1 MNTNKIASLLFFLVT
16 AIVSA
21 QNNFSV
27 KGKTLSAVDKKPIES
42 ATVYLTSANDSTM
55 IDYTISDKNGSFI
68 FSVKKQTKPFIVKVS
83 SIGYEIFQKEFKSLE
98 ANLDLGEILINYDVT
113 TLGEVVIVTEAPPVR
128 IKNDT
133 LEFNAS
139 SFKVRPDANV
149 EALLKQLPG
158 VEIDSE
164 GKITVNGKE
173 VNQIL
178 VNGKPF
184 FDKDG
189 KIALQNLP
197 SEIINKVQ
205 ITDTKSKKEEISG
218 DKASSNNASIN
229 LTIDEDKNKG
239 FFGKFMGGYG
249 SDERYES
256 SFLVNYFKNK
266 RKISV
271 LASSNNINSTGF
283 SMNEIFD
290 SMGGGRNNSI
300 YTSDNGS
307 FGINGMRFGGGA
319 GITVSNMVGL
329 NYADEWINNLETNGS
344 YFYTDANSKNN
355 NRTKQI
361 NLRPTGNFTTE
372 SNSTTVDDKFAHNF
386 NYNFEYKIDSTASV
400 YVSPKFVKAK
410 SKYSKNLS
418 EFSTNE
424 SDQIANESVGKT
436 FDETDNLNFAN
447 SIYFY
452 KSFKKKGRSIE
463 ASFENDNTK
472 EDLYSLNNTTTT
484 FYSDTDND
492 GMLDDSTTDARNQ
505 ILKNRKLKDT
515 YSAEFSYFEPV
526 TDSLKVGFT
535 LQYKNEK
542 TSENRDGFDFD
553 ASSNE
558 YSLRNELLTNYLAS
572 STNTVN
578 PYMRVNMTKKDFYFG
593 LNMGTA
599 ISKFESSSLYLNNNT
614 NLVKNYVLPS
624 AGLYGNYK
632 FTKSKSI
639 WMNYG
644 YQVDFASPNQILP
657 VADLS
662 NALNTYIGNPDLDPN
677 KSHYAYLSFRDYDF
691 ATKTGFNFYAGGNF
705 YDSQIISSTTFD
717 ESNKR
722 TTTYKN
728 VAGTM
733 ASWFG
738 GNWNKSFKNEAHSY
752 KFGIGANGGYDVN
765 KGFTD
770 GQLFDA
776 KSVRFTPR
784 LSFNYDYG
792 DLISLNPTYNF
803 TYRET
808 KYTNY
813 ILEKASNFTHK
824 FNLQATTYFP
834 KNFVFGNDFGYTY
847 NSNIADGFKKDFYLW
862 NTSLGYNFLN
872 KTLLAKVKVYDVLNQ
887 NLSTT
892 RTISATTIRDE
903 ENDVLKRYV
912 MFSLTYKIE
921 KFAGK
926 EKKGGGI
933 QMF

>member
-1 MNTNKIASLLFFLVT
+1 LNTNKIASLLFFLVT

-21 QNNFSV
+21 QNNFSI
-27 KGKTLSAVDKKPIES
+27 KGKTLSAVDNKPIES
-42 ATVYLTSANDSTM
+42 ATVYLTKSSDSSM
-55 IDYTISDKNGSFI
+55 IDYTISDKNGNFN
-68 FSVKKQTKPFIVKVS
+68 FLVKKQEKPFIVKVS

-98 ANLDLGEILINYDVT
+98 ANLDLGEILINDDVT

-205 ITDTKSKKEEISG
+205 ITDSKTNKEEISG

-256 SFLVNYFKNK
+256 SMLMNYFKNK
-266 RKISV
+266 QKISV

-290 SMGGGRNNSI
+290 SMSGGRNNSI

-307 FGINGMRFGGGA
+307 FGINGMRFGGGT
-319 GITVSNMVGL
+319 GITVSNIVGL
-329 NYADEWINNLETNGS
+329 NYADEWFKGFETSGS
-344 YFYTDANSKNN
+344 YFYTDAKSENT
-355 NRTKQI
+355 NRTKQV
-361 NLRPTGNFTTE
+361 NLRPTGNFTTK
-372 SNSTTVDDKFAHNF
+372 SMAKTVDDKYAHNLSF
-386 NYNFEYKIDSTASV
+386 NVEYKIDSTSSITF
-400 YVSPKFVKAK
+400 SPKFVRAN
-410 SKYSKNLS
+410 SKYSRDFE

-424 SDQIANESVGKT
+424 NAQITNESSGRN
-436 FDETDNLNFAN
+436 FNETDNFNFNN
-447 SIYFY
+447 SLFYY
-452 KSFKKKGRSIE
+452 KSFKKKGRSM
-463 ASFENDNTK
+463 SVMFDNNNTK
-472 EDLYSLNNTTTT
+472 EELSSLNNSATT
-484 FYSDTDND
+484 FYTDTDND
-492 GMLDDSTTDARNQ
+492 GIFDDSSVDSRNQ
-505 ILKNRKLKDT
+505 IQTNRKIKDN
-515 YSAEFSYFEPV
+515 YKFEFQYEEPIA
-526 TDSLKVGFT
+526 DSLKLSFN
-535 LQYKNEK
+535 LDYERDMFSEDKN
-542 TSENRDGFDFD
+542 GLDFD
-553 ASSNE
+553 TTTNE
-558 YSLRNELLTNYLAS
+558 YSIQNELLTNKIS
-572 STNTVN
+572 STTNTVN
-578 PYMRVNMTKKDFYFG
+578 PNTGISMERKNFYFG
-593 LNMGTA
+593 LDLGTA
-599 ISKFESSSLYLNNNT
+599 ITKFQANSFYLDEAT
-614 NLVKNYVLPS
+614 NLAKTYVLPS
-624 AGLYGNYK
+624 ANFYGNYK
-632 FTKSKSI
+632 FTKSRTI
-639 WMNYG
+639 YVNYN
-644 YQVDFASPNQILP
+644 YEVQFARPNEILP
-657 VADLS
+657 VEDIS
-662 NALNTYIGNPDLDPN
+662 NPLNTFIGNSGLNPN
-677 KSHYAYLSFRDYDF
+677 KSHYLFASFRDYDF
-691 ATKTGFNFYAGGNF
+691 ATKSGFNFYFGGSF
-705 YDSQIISSTTFD
+705 YDSQIVSSTLFD

-722 TTTYKN
+722 TTTYEN
-728 VAGTM
+728 VSGT
-733 ASWFG
+733 SNFWFG
-738 GNWNKSFKNEAHSY
+738 FNWNKTIKQDAHSY
-752 KFGIGANGGYDVN
+752 RFGFGISGSSNYN

-770 GQLFDA
+770 GELFDA
-776 KSVRFTPR
+776 KVSRITPR

-792 DLISLNPTYNF
+792 ELFSINPTYSF
-803 TYRET
+803 TYNDT
-808 KYTNY
+808 QYTNY
-813 ILEKASNFTHK
+813 VIDKASNFLHK
-824 FNLQATTYFP
+824 FNLQTTTYFP
-834 KNFVFGNDFGYTY
+834 KNVVFGNDFGYNY

-862 NTSLGYNFLN
+862 NTSLGYNFLD

-903 ENDVLKRYV
+903 ENTVLKRYV

>member
-1 MNTNKIASLLFFLVT
+1 MPRIILILTFLLLSVV
-16 AIVSA
+16 ASA
-21 QNNFSV
+21 QNNFTV
-27 KGKTLSAVDKKPIES
+27 KGKTISSVDKKPIES
-42 ATVYLTSANDSTM
+42 ATVYLTSAKDSTM
-55 IDYTISDKNGSFI
+55 IDYTISDKDGNFK
-68 FSVKKQTKPFIVKVS
+68 FSIKKQTQPFIVKVS
-83 SIGYEIFQKEFKSLE
+83 SIGFETYQKQYQKLD
-98 ANLDLGEILINYDVT
+98 ANLELGDVLVNDDVT
-113 TLGEVVIVTEAPPVR
+113 TLGEVIVIGEAPPVR

-158 VEIDSE
+158 VEIDAE

-173 VNQIL
+173 VNQVL

-197 SEIINKVQ
+197 SEMINKVQ
-205 ITDTKSKKEEISG
+205 ITDSKSKKEEISG

-249 SDERYES
+249 SDDRYES

-329 NYADEWINNLETNGS
+329 NYADEWIKDLDANGS

-372 SNSTTVDDKFAHNF
+372 SNSKTVDDKFAHNF
-386 NYNFEYKIDSTASV
+386 NSNFEYKIDSTASI
-400 YVSPKFVKAK
+400 YITPKFVKAN
-410 SKYSKNLS
+410 SKYSKSLS

-424 SDQIANESVGKT
+424 TGQIANESAGNT
-436 FDETDNLNFAN
+436 FDETDNTNFAN

-452 KSFKKKGRSIE
+452 KSFKKKGRSLE
-463 ASFENDNTK
+463 ANFENDNTK
-472 EDLYSLNNTTTT
+472 EDLYSLNKTSTT
-484 FYSDTDND
+484 FYTDTDND
-492 GMLDDSTTDARNQ
+492 GMFDNSTIDARNQ

-515 YSAEFSYFEPV
+515 YNGEVTYFEPMA
-526 TDSLKVGFT
+526 DSLKVGFT
-535 LQYKNEK
+535 LKYENNK
-542 TSENRDGFDFD
+542 TSENRNGYDFD
-553 ASSNE
+553 ATTNE
-558 YSLRNELLTNYLAS
+558 YSIQNALLTNLIS
-572 STNTVN
+572 SATNTIN
-578 PYMRVNMTKKDFYFG
+578 PYVSINTSKKKYYFG
-593 LNMGTA
+593 LNLGTA
-599 ISKFESSSLYLNNNT
+599 ISKFESNSLYLNNRT
-614 NLVKNYVLPS
+614 NIVKNYVLPT
-624 AGLYGNYK
+624 AGLYANYK
-632 FTKSKSI
+632 FTKSKSL

-657 VADLS
+657 VEDLS
-662 NALNTYIGNPDLDPN
+662 NALNVYIGNPDINPT
-677 KSHYAYLSFRDYDF
+677 KSHYTYLSFRDYDF
-691 ATKTGFNFYAGGNF
+691 ATKSGYNFYMGGNF

-728 VAGTM
+728 VSGTM
-733 ASWFG
+733 TSWFG
-738 GNWNKSFKNEAHSY
+738 MNWNKSFKNEAHSY
-752 KFGIGANGGYDVN
+752 KFGIGLNGGYDVN

-770 GQLFDA
+770 GELFDA
-776 KSVRFTPR
+776 KSIRLTPR

-792 DLISLNPTYNF
+792 ELISVNPTYNF
-803 TYRET
+803 TYRDS

-813 ILEKASNFTHK
+813 ILDKATNVTHK
-824 FNLQATTYFP
+824 FNLQTTTYFP
-834 KNFVFGNDFGYTY
+834 KNLVFGNDFGYTY

-862 NTSLGYNFLN
+862 NTSLGYNFLD
-872 KTLLAKVKVYDVLNQ
+872 KKLLAKVKVYDVLNQ
-887 NLSTT
+887 NLSAT
-892 RTISATTIRDE
+892 RTITATTIRDE

-921 KFAGK
+921 KFGGK
-926 EKKGGGI
+926 EKKEGGI
-933 QMF
+933 RMF